1 MIGISQIKKRLL
13 NGILIGTGIGLVMV
27 IITLIITNSIIK
39 GYKDGTNKQF
49 NEKYMTEVVT
59 FNRDIIQG
67 ETIVA
72 DMVQTAKV
80 HNATLPKGVY
90 KPGSS
95 LIGKIAKYN
104 IPRNVAVTSS
114 MLADEIIGTDVRIQ
128 EINSLVLPSD
138 LAVNEF
144 VDVRI
149 KFPSGVEYI
158 VLAQKKIKDIINTT
172 IKLDLSEEEILILN
186 GSIVD
191 SYINDGSKLYA
202 VKYTD
207 PTTQIKIDDV
217 AMQKAK
223 TNIQNKIIEELLL
236 NKIIREAPD
245 VAIQDTTS
253 TTENQTDITEEA
265 IDTETIST
273 KDSDEET
280 TEETVNPTSI
290 LKKYN
295 FETSSANANLL
306 LELVTKYAIEYRYY
320 VESYNKIVAN
330 YQPNPEIIR
339 FMRTNAYVLEAAKEK
354 LSEDARTKIETSI
367 ISFENS
373 TSDESYRK
381 VISGLTESIN
391 TQKTLRQSVM
401 NNKQQ

>member
-39 GYKDGTNKQF
+39 GYEEGTSKKF

-67 ETIVA
+67 ETIVE

-80 HNATLPKGVY
+80 HNATLPEGVCN
-90 KPGSS
+90 PDCS
-95 LIGKIAKYN
+95 LIGMIAKYN
-104 IPRNVAVTSS
+104 IPGNVAVTSS

-207 PTTQIKIDDV
+207 PTTQIKIDDE

-236 NKIIREAPD
+236 NKVIREAPD
-245 VAIQDTTS
+245 VEIQDTTS

-290 LKKYN
+290 LKKYK
-295 FETSSANANLL
+295 FETSSANTNLL

-330 YQPNPEIIR
+330 YQPNPEIIK

-354 LSEDARTKIETSI
+354 LSEEARKTIETSI
-367 ISFENS
+367 ISFEKAS
-373 TSDESYRK
+373 GEETYEK
-381 VISGLTESIN
+381 VISGLTESIGI
-391 TQKTLRQSVM
+391 QKSLRQAMV
-401 NNKQQ
+401 NAE